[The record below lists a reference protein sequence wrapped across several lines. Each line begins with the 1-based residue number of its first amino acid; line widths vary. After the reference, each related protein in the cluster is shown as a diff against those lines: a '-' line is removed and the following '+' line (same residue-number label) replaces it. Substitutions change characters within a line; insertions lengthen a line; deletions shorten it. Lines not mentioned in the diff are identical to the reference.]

1 MEPKIQLEIGK
12 ESLPCKLT
20 PDEREERL
28 QASFAQQARA
38 ADLRLKEAG
47 LRSQIKDLKDECKA
61 AESEMRRLL
70 AIVGTGAEQRGVEVV
85 TVFDAASG
93 FVQKVRTDT
102 NELLEQRQPTEIDK
116 QRIDLQRQR
125 SLPGM
130 GGGEV
135 RSEPREPKGK
145 QRRAEEVTGSVH

>member
-1 MEPKIQLEIGK
+1 MIQLENAR

-20 PDEREERL
+20 PEEREERL
-28 QASFAQQARA
+28 QASFQQVARA
-38 ADLRLKEAG
+38 SASRAKEAALKEAV
-47 LRSQIKDLKDECKA
+47 KDAKEETDA
-61 AESEMRRLL
+61 AEREMRRLL
-70 AIVGTGAEQRGVEVV
+70 GIVAAGAEQRGVEVV
-85 TVFDAASG
+85 TVFDASSG
-93 FVQKVRTDT
+93 RVLKVRTDT
-102 NELLEQRQPTEIDK
+102 DEVLETRPPTEIDK

-145 QRRAEEVTGSVH
+145 QRRTEEGVTGSVH

>member
-1 MEPKIQLEIGK
+1 MREAQMK
-12 ESLPCKLT
+12 EAAK
-20 PDEREERL
+20 DAKEETD
-28 QASFAQQARA
+28 A
-38 ADLRLKEAG
+38 ADR
-47 LRSQIKDLKDECKA
+47 
-61 AESEMRRLL
+61 EMRRLL
-70 AIVGTGAEQRGVEVV
+70 GIVSAGSESRGVEVV

-93 FVQKVRTDT
+93 MVQKVRTDT
-102 NELLEQRQPTEIDK
+102 NELLEQHPPTEIDK

-145 QRRAEEVTGSVH
+145 QRRTAEEGVTGSVH

>member
-12 ESLPCKLT
+12 ESLLCKLT
-20 PDEREERL
+20 PEEREERL
-28 QASFAQQARA
+28 QAGLLQVARA
-38 ADLRLKEAG
+38 AESRAKEAALKEAA
-47 LRSQIKDLKDECKA
+47 KDAKEE
-61 AESEMRRLL
+61 AESADREMRRLFG
-70 AIVGTGAEQRGVEVV
+70 IVKAGGEQRGVEVV

-93 FVQKVRTDT
+93 MVQKVRTDT
-102 NELLEQRQPTEIDK
+102 NELLETRPPTEIDK

-145 QRRAEEVTGSVH
+145 QRRTEEVTGSVH